1 MRYMLFMLPGQ
12 PPSSADQDNWT
23 PSREAVEA
31 MTRYNKSLQEAGVL
45 LDLNGLHSPEEAV
58 RIAFPGGR
66 PQVVD
71 GPFAETKELVGGYWI
86 IDVKSRE
93 EAIEWAK
100 RCPIGGEGPMIEVR
114 QIFELSEFPEELQ
127 EAARL

>member
-1 MRYMLFMLPGQ
+1 MRFMLFMLPGQ
-12 PPSSADQDNWT
+12 PPSSETEDNWT
-23 PSREAVEA
+23 PSLEAVEA
-31 MTRYNKSLQEAGVL
+31 MGRYNKSLQEAGVL

-58 RIAFPGGR
+58 RISFPDGK
-66 PQVVD
+66 PQVID

-86 IDVKSRE
+86 IDVKSRA

-100 RCPIGGEGPMIEVR
+100 RCPVGGEGPMIEVR